1 MGYKTKA
8 FLLLAVV
15 ITALFSPCGPAFCSE
30 EQEYGEFYSAANE
43 AWADYI
49 GGLSRME
56 CTVVL
61 TGSYPPRPEFKT
73 EITVVFDFPY
83 CAVENKENGV
93 IKSVSCFGRKYSFRL
108 DRNAETGSYE
118 ITNLQQ
124 NKTNAD
130 SSLWNDLFFAE
141 TDPDDPSSKSWR
153 SYGGGSLRYLIGE
166 ALVMWGDLTLPRL
179 LRREGF
185 SIEGFSDDGEKI
197 RVDYKLEPE
206 ESFSGDPE
214 HLMEHLMTPERS
226 GHFVLSKE
234 TLLPESV
241 EFSVGA
247 ENELQYSLSCEYE
260 SADGKNQLK
269 KKTMTARKAG
279 DDTDPPHTTVFEYSG
294 ISSKRQPASRFKL
307 SYYGLPEPKFEDD
320 GVILWRT
327 LFALAACAMI
337 LYAASAF
344 YRKRK
349 ANKGN
354 AES

>member
-1 MGYKTKA
+1 MTLGA
-8 FLLLAVV
+8 
-15 ITALFSPCGPAFCSE
+15 G
-30 EQEYGEFYSAANE
+30 
-43 AWADYI
+43 I
-49 GGLSRME
+49 GG
-56 CTVVL
+56 
-61 TGSYPPRPEFKT
+61 G
-73 EITVVFDFPY
+73 
-83 CAVENKENGV
+83 N
-93 IKSVSCFGRKYSFRL
+93 
-108 DRNAETGSYE
+108 
-118 ITNLQQ
+118 
-124 NKTNAD
+124 
-130 SSLWNDLFFAE
+130 
-141 TDPDDPSSKSWR
+141 
-153 SYGGGSLRYLIGE
+153 GGGSLRYLIGE

-185 SIEGFSDDGEKI
+185 SIEGFSDDGENI

-206 ESFSGDPE
+206 ESFDGDPE
-214 HLMEHLMTPERS
+214 HLTAPARS

-241 EFSVGA
+241 EFSVGP
-247 ENELQYSLSCEYE
+247 ENELQYTLSCEYE

-279 DDTDPPHTTVFEYSG
+279 DDTDPPHATVFEYSG
-294 ISSKRQPASRFKL
+294 VSSKKQPASRFKL

-320 GVILWRT
+320 GVMRWRI
-327 LFALAACAMI
+327 LFALAACVMI

>member
-8 FLLLAVV
+8 FLLFALV
-15 ITALFSPCGPAFCSE
+15 ITALFSPYCPAFCSE
-30 EQEYGEFYSAANE
+30 EAEYGEFYSAVNG
-43 AWADYI
+43 AWADYVS
-49 GGLSRME
+49 GLSRME

-73 EITVVFDFPY
+73 EFTVVFDFPY
-83 CAVENKENGV
+83 YAVEKKENGV
-93 IKSVSCFGRKYSFRL
+93 IESVSCFGRKYSFKL
-108 DRNAETGSYE
+108 NRNAETGSYE

-124 NKTNAD
+124 NKKGAG

-141 TDPDDPSSKSWR
+141 TDPDDHSSWNWMF
-153 SYGGGSLRYLIGE
+153 YGGRSLRYGIGE

-214 HLMEHLMTPERS
+214 HLMELLMTPERS

-294 ISSKRQPASRFKL
+294 VTIKKQPASRFKL

-327 LFALAACAMI
+327 LFALAACVMI
-337 LYAASAF
+337 LYAASSF

>member
-8 FLLLAVV
+8 FLLLAVA

-30 EQEYGEFYSAANE
+30 EAEYGEFHSAVNG
-43 AWADYI
+43 AWADYVS
-49 GGLSRME
+49 GLSRME

-73 EITVVFDFPY
+73 EFTVVFDFPY
-83 CAVENKENGV
+83 YAVERKENGV
-93 IKSVSCFGRKYSFRL
+93 IESVSCFGRKYSFKL
-108 DRNAETGSYE
+108 NRNAETGSYE

-141 TDPDDPSSKSWR
+141 TDPDDHSSWNWMF
-153 SYGGGSLRYLIGE
+153 YGGRSLRYGIGE

-206 ESFSGDPE
+206 ESFNGDPE

-320 GVILWRT
+320 GVILWRA
-327 LFALAACAMI
+327 LFALAACVMI

>member
-1 MGYKTKA
+1 MGYKTKT

-15 ITALFSPCGPAFCSE
+15 ITALFSSCGPASCSE
-30 EQEYGEFYSAANE
+30 EAEYREFYSAVNA
-43 AWADYI
+43 AWADYVS
-49 GGLSRME
+49 GLSRME

-61 TGSYPPRPEFKT
+61 TGSYPPKPEFKKET
-73 EITVVFDFPY
+73 TVVFDFPY
-83 CAVENKENGV
+83 CAVERKENGV
-93 IKSVSCFGRKYSFRL
+93 IESVSCIGRKYSFRL
-108 DRNAETGSYE
+108 NRNAETGSYE
-118 ITNLQQ
+118 ITDLHR
-124 NKTNAD
+124 NKTGAG

-141 TDPDDPSSKSWR
+141 NDPDDPWSRNWR
-153 SYGGGSLRYLIGE
+153 GNGGGPLRYLIGE

-185 SIEGFSDDGEKI
+185 SVEGFSDDGEKI

-206 ESFSGDPE
+206 ESFGGDP
-214 HLMEHLMTPERS
+214 EHLMTPERS

-241 EFSVGA
+241 EFPFGP
-247 ENELQYSLSCEYE
+247 ENELQYTLSCEYE
-260 SADGKNQLK
+260 SADGKNLLK
-269 KKTMTARKAG
+269 KKTMVARKAG

-320 GVILWRT
+320 GVMLWRI

-337 LYAASAF
+337 VYAVSAF

-349 ANKGN
+349 ANKGD
-354 AES
+354 AEG

>member
-30 EQEYGEFYSAANE
+30 EAEYREFYSAVNA
-43 AWADYI
+43 AWADYVS
-49 GGLSRME
+49 GLSRME

-61 TGSYPPRPEFKT
+61 TGSYPPEPEFKKET
-73 EITVVFDFPY
+73 TVVFDFPY
-83 CAVENKENGV
+83 CAVERKENGV
-93 IKSVSCFGRKYSFRL
+93 IESVSCIGRKYSFRL
-108 DRNAETGSYE
+108 NRNAETGSYE
-118 ITNLQQ
+118 ITDLHR
-124 NKTNAD
+124 NKTGAG

-141 TDPDDPSSKSWR
+141 NDPDDPWSRNWR
-153 SYGGGSLRYLIGE
+153 GNGGGSLRYLIGE

-185 SIEGFSDDGEKI
+185 SIEGFSDDGENI

-214 HLMEHLMTPERS
+214 HLTAPARS

-241 EFSVGA
+241 EFPFGP
-247 ENELQYSLSCEYE
+247 ENELQYTLSCEYE
-260 SADGKNQLK
+260 YADGKNRLK
-269 KKTMTARKAG
+269 KKTMVAGKAG

-294 ISSKRQPASRFKL
+294 VSSKKQPASRFKL

-320 GVILWRT
+320 GVMLWRT

>member
-8 FLLLAVV
+8 FLLLAVA

-30 EQEYGEFYSAANE
+30 EAEYGEFHSAVNG
-43 AWADYI
+43 AWADYVS
-49 GGLSRME
+49 GLSRME

-73 EITVVFDFPY
+73 EFTVVFDFPY
-83 CAVENKENGV
+83 YAVEKKENGV
-93 IKSVSCFGRKYSFRL
+93 IESVSCFGRKYSFKL
-108 DRNAETGSYE
+108 NRNAETGSYE

-185 SIEGFSDDGEKI
+185 SVEGFSDDGEKI

-206 ESFSGDPE
+206 ESFDGDPE
-214 HLMEHLMTPERS
+214 HLTAPARS
-226 GHFVLSKE
+226 GHLVLSKE

-241 EFSVGA
+241 EFPFGP
-247 ENELQYSLSCEYE
+247 ENELQYTLSCEYE
-260 SADGKNQLK
+260 YADGKNRLK
-269 KKTMTARKAG
+269 KKTMVAGKAG

-294 ISSKRQPASRFKL
+294 VSSKKQPASRFKL

-327 LFALAACAMI
+327 LFALAACVMI

-349 ANKGN
+349 ANKEN